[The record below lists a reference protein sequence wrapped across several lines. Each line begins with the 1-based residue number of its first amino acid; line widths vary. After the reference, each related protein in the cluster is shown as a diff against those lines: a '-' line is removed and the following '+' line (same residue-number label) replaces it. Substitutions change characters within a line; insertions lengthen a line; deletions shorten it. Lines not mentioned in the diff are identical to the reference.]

1 MRIERN
7 AWCVWDHARGSTCAG
22 AFLGRQVG
30 NRRDDRTR
38 KRRCANSLLR
48 ENDGA
53 RWWLNNATVMPP
65 LDFLL
70 NRPTVPEKRI
80 TAISRL
86 SRAPSRHRK
95 RYHRSQTPLNY
106 SIKNTL
112 NSLFSRCNA
121 GVAIQI
127 LFEKQVF
134 FLTGNELRWIS
145 IITFLSFRLIICII
159 NCIIYRRINESFV
172 S

>member
-1 MRIERN
+1 MRLRP
-7 AWCVWDHARGSTCAG
+7 CTRKYMRGC
-22 AFLGRQVG
+22 FPRKRQVG
-30 NRRDDRTR
+30 NRRDNRTR

-70 NRPTVPEKRI
+70 NWPTVPEKRI

-86 SRAPSRHRK
+86 SQAPSKHRK

-112 NSLFSRCNA
+112 NSLFSRGNA
-121 GVAIQI
+121 GIAIQI

-145 IITFLSFRLIICII
+145 IITIIIIFILSANNLYNKLYNI
-159 NCIIYRRINESFV
+159 
-172 S
+172 